1 MSWTMIRINHWKE
14 RMEKRFRYAARVY
27 FERHNRENYLGLSLL
42 AFTVVGRE
50 ALEAFIFVAGIG
62 FHEPPSGLPIPAVLG
77 LILGIFLGYLVYK
90 GSNRISLKLFFMLAC
105 TLLFFIGA
113 GFFSNSIYQFQTSLN
128 SREIIL
134 WKLNCCD
141 PNDNVGWNIAK
152 SLFGWQNKATLG
164 GFVSYIIYWV
174 IVIAGILIINY
185 YYNYKSNLEQ
195 NESDQDQNEMNNQEQ
210 QNHNNHH
217 IEITEM

>member
-1 MSWTMIRINHWKE
+1 MSWTMIKINRWKDK
-14 RMEKRFRYAARVY
+14 MEKRFRYAARIY

-42 AFTVVGRE
+42 AFTVVSRE

-62 FHEPPSGLPIPAVLG
+62 FHDPPSGLPIPAVLG
-77 LILGIFLGYLVYK
+77 LTLGILSGYLIYK
-90 GSNRISLKLFFMLAC
+90 GSNNISLKLFFMIAC

-128 SREIIL
+128 SREVIL

-141 PNDNVGWNIAK
+141 PKNNVGWDIAK

-164 GFVSYIIYWV
+164 AVVSYIIYWF
-174 IVIAGILIINY
+174 IVIAGILIINH
-185 YYNYKSNLEQ
+185 YYNGKENE
-195 NESDQDQNEMNNQEQ
+195 NESFQEPNESNQGQEL
-210 QNHNNHH
+210 HNHH
-217 IEITEM
+217 HVEVTQI

>member
-1 MSWTMIRINHWKE
+1 MSWTMIKINRWKDK
-14 RMEKRFRYAARVY
+14 MEKRFRYAARIY

-42 AFTVVGRE
+42 AFTVVSRE

-62 FHEPPSGLPIPAVLG
+62 FHDPPSGLPIPAVLG
-77 LILGIFLGYLVYK
+77 LT
-90 GSNRISLKLFFMLAC
+90 LAC

-128 SREIIL
+128 SREVIL

-141 PNDNVGWNIAK
+141 PKNNVGWDIAK

-164 GFVSYIIYWV
+164 AVVSYIIYWF
-174 IVIAGILIINY
+174 IVIAGILIINH
-185 YYNYKSNLEQ
+185 YYNGKENE
-195 NESDQDQNEMNNQEQ
+195 NESFQEPNESNQGQEL
-210 QNHNNHH
+210 HNHH
-217 IEITEM
+217 HVEVTQI